1 MKNLKMDKEVLQNRL
16 KKLGW
21 TAYKLAH
28 EVSKIRVSVFGEE
41 EKKGAHLVTAVS
53 NVLENPNASSFK
65 NVEAAV
71 RAMGGEIIIRWQ
83 TVEQVVTG
91 HEEVKL

>member
-1 MKNLKMDKEVLQNRL
+1 MNFKDDLGL

-41 EKKGAHLVTAVS
+41 EKKGTHLVTAVS

-65 NVEAAV
+65 NVESAV